1 VRKGVGGERECVSL
15 ISLGCASPEHFLL
28 GSKVLGS
35 EECLRTLP
43 LRARRARGE
52 MDKKGEMSEG

>member
-1 VRKGVGGERECVSL
+1 M
-15 ISLGCASPEHFLL
+15 LGA
-28 GSKVLGS
+28 KVLGS

-52 MDKKGEMSEG
+52 MDKKGERSEGVRLRLEAHASF